1 MYMKKRKPMSLIRL
15 YKLANNWLMN
25 SFDSSRNEIK
35 TSVQFKTI
43 TEYLKYVAE
52 HKEDNLD

>member
-25 SFDSSRNEIK
+25 NFDSSRNEIK

>member
-1 MYMKKRKPMSLIRL
+1 MSLIRL

-25 SFDSSRNEIK
+25 SFDSSKNEIK
-35 TSVQFKTI
+35 RSVQFRTI

>member
-1 MYMKKRKPMSLIRL
+1 MYMKKRKQMSLIRL

>member
-1 MYMKKRKPMSLIRL
+1 MKKRKQISLIRL

-25 SFDSSRNEIK
+25 NFDSSKDEIK
-35 TSVQFKTI
+35 SSLQFKTI